1 MILHPGI
8 LALLLA
14 SGIVLLMLLY
24 ASAIGAAILFRW
36 DFGSSSAAQLALER
50 RAYLVST
57 LVSYAFGFVVL
68 SGLLYI
74 YTVDDIHE
82 LFVGAMC
89 AVGSLNVNPVG
100 WNVLWTKILSFF
112 LAALWMAVNFF
123 DQRAE
128 DFPLVR
134 IKYLFLLLIVPVVA
148 VDLYFQLRY
157 FLGLKPEIITSCCGS
172 LFSDQETTVAGE
184 LAGLPVRPMIRLFYL
199 SVVLYLGAG
208 TFCLLSRAA
217 LARYLVTIISLLF
230 FLVAMASIISFISI
244 YIYELPTHHCPFDII
259 QEGYHYIGY
268 PMYITLFGGVLFGLF
283 PGIFQPAKRY
293 PSLRDEI
300 NRVEKKWVVLSMA
313 GVLAFTLISS
323 WPIWFGNLT
332 MRGYY

>member
-14 SGIVLLMLLY
+14 SVIVMLMLLY
-24 ASAIGAAILFRW
+24 AAAIGTAILFNW
-36 DFGSSSAAQLALER
+36 DFGSSSARQLALER
-50 RAYLVST
+50 KAYLVST

-112 LAALWMAVNFF
+112 LAAVWMALNFF

-128 DFPLVR
+128 DFPLVK

-148 VDLYFQLRY
+148 VDLYFQFRY
-157 FLGLKPEIITSCCGS
+157 FLGLEPEIITSCCGS
-172 LFSDQETTVAGE
+172 LFSEQEATVAGE
-184 LAGLPVRPMIRLFYL
+184 LAGLPVGTMIWLFYL
-199 SVVLYLGAG
+199 SVALYLAAG
-208 TFCLLSRAA
+208 TLCLFSRAA
-217 LARYLVTIISLLF
+217 FARYLVTVMSLLF

-244 YIYELPTHHCPFDII
+244 YIYELPTHHCPFDIL
-259 QEGYHYIGY
+259 QEGYHFIGY
-268 PMYITLFGGVLFGLF
+268 PMYISLFGGVLFGLF
-283 PGIFQPAKRY
+283 PGIFQPLKKF
-293 PSLRDEI
+293 PSLRAEI
-300 NRVEKKWVVLSMA
+300 TRVEKKWVILSML
-313 GVLAFTLISS
+313 GILGFTLISS
-323 WPIWFGNLT
+323 WPVLFGNLT
-332 MRGYY
+332 MQGYY